1 MQSDVLFRH
10 LQTHSP
16 EADIS
21 HRYAEAS
28 KGERPRDQTRRQSL
42 DATVKGCGISTG
54 GNGISISTPTRR
66 PRAIPSTQLLGNHQQ
81 PSHAQ
86 SLPSAVPSPTLVT
99 FNRQSPSQT
108 MADTD
113 TDTMMPPT
121 EPQRPDVSLEDSLSG
136 VVFED
141 GHIMQL
147 VPDLIPHG
155 VAGSEASAESSN
167 DRCALDPFHILH
179 VGKPESPRQ
188 HMIQSQATRSIQ
200 DVESNQPESPV
211 DCLPFEI
218 SQMLESQ
225 LDIEL
230 ESAFQLAGNN
240 QQDCSR
246 NNEDFEMFSSGGGH
260 VSLSSDFHLSFNVM
274 GSMGYPDFTSSALP
288 LSMSSPSNKV
298 VGSETTNRSPMLFS
312 PGRVQQIQRV
322 WSRQTP
328 KMAPRLIGRLWKE
341 VVHHKAD
348 NIFTTPQ
355 DLSHSYAASTS
366 SNRGPSRYMDEQCRC
381 HLMRYCKELEA
392 SPNPSTPTPDSTFP
406 VVEILNSSLDFFFQF
421 FHPILP
427 FMHKSTFDAGNTP
440 SSLLLAM
447 CLVGLSYLDRTR
459 TRAFISRYLQVLS
472 PLCLLSMSTIQVLI
486 HSLEID
492 GCMSWRPGL
501 PGCRPMCAIRATRN
515 SCIYVDRGVSRSRIS
530 CMGSLR
536 MNLLPA
542 PYRTPTDRVRM
553 KSMSVRHR

>member
-1 MQSDVLFRH
+1 
-10 LQTHSP
+10 
-16 EADIS
+16 
-21 HRYAEAS
+21 
-28 KGERPRDQTRRQSL
+28 
-42 DATVKGCGISTG
+42 
-54 GNGISISTPTRR
+54 
-66 PRAIPSTQLLGNHQQ
+66 
-81 PSHAQ
+81 
-86 SLPSAVPSPTLVT
+86 
-99 FNRQSPSQT
+99 
-108 MADTD
+108 MADPD
-113 TDTMMPPT
+113 IDTMMLSA
-121 EPQRPDVSLEDSLSG
+121 EPQRPDVLLGDSLSG
-136 VVFED
+136 VIFED
-141 GHIMQL
+141 GHIVQL
-147 VPDLIPHG
+147 VPDLIPNG

-167 DRCALDPFHILH
+167 DRCAPDPFHILH
-179 VGKPESPRQ
+179 AGKPESPRQ

-200 DVESNQPESPV
+200 DVESDQRESPV
-211 DCLPFEI
+211 DPLPFEI

-246 NNEDFEMFSSGGGH
+246 DNEDFEMFSFGGGH
-260 VSLSSDFHLSFNVM
+260 VSLSSDFQLSFDM
-274 GSMGYPDFTSSALP
+274 MESMGYPDFTSSALP
-288 LSMSSPSNKV
+288 LLMSSPSNKV
-298 VGSETTNRSPMLFS
+298 VDSETTNRSPMLFS

-355 DLSHSYAASTS
+355 DPSRNYTASTPN
-366 SNRGPSRYMDEQCRC
+366 NRRLSRYMDEQCRSR
-381 HLMRYCKELEA
+381 LMMYCKELEA
-392 SPNPSTPTPDSTFP
+392 SSNPASPTLDSTFP
-406 VVEILNSSLDFFFQF
+406 VVEILNSSVDFFFQF

-472 PLCLLSMSTIQVLI
+472 LCLLSMSKIQALI
-486 HSLEID
+486 DSLEID
-492 GCMSWRPGL
+492 GCLSWRPGI

-515 SCIYVDRGVSRSRIS
+515 SCIHVDRGVSRSRIS
-530 CMGSLR
+530 CMGFLR
-536 MNLLPA
+536 MDLLPA
-542 PYRTPTDRVRM
+542 PY
-553 KSMSVRHR
+553 